1 MSVIAHESKA
11 QQTARRIV
19 AKLQHDV
26 PRQLIKVVIQAKVG
40 TRVIARGDIKPFRK
54 DVTAKC
60 VSNVTIFCIL
70 LKYSCLENL
79 SKTKNFDVVSDQT
92 ISMPGVNDGMIM
104 RNPEQ

>member
-1 MSVIAHESKA
+1 MNERQVDEMSVIAHESKA
-11 QQTARRIV
+11 QQTARRVV

-60 VSNVTIFCIL
+60 VSVIL
-70 LKYSCLENL
+70 LRIIEIFLFGKFEQN
-79 SKTKNFDVVSDQT
+79 KNFDVVNGQT
-92 ISMPGVNDGMIM
+92 ISMPGATM
-104 RNPEQ
+104 E

>member
-11 QQTARRIV
+11 QQTARRVV

-60 VSNVTIFCIL
+60 VSDVTLLHIIVEIFL
-70 LKYSCLENL
+70 FGKFE
-79 SKTKNFDVVSDQT
+79 
-92 ISMPGVNDGMIM
+92 
-104 RNPEQ
+104 